1 MFIFHWLI
9 QSSHPITNC
18 TPFLRIFCKILAL
31 PIESEMM
38 DGFWHSRC
46 LKQYSTT
53 VDKIITGG
61 QIFMFEASE
70 HLSWH
75 QYSHETK
82 LSRLGLAGLT
92 MVVNLDFQMTISQ
105 LFQDLHGS
113 NLKFKLINPQPIT
126 RTYMDT
132 NLRRFGLA
140 GLPMAAILNFIIFM
154 SQ

>member
-1 MFIFHWLI
+1 
-9 QSSHPITNC
+9 
-18 TPFLRIFCKILAL
+18 
-31 PIESEMM
+31 
-38 DGFWHSRC
+38 
-46 LKQYSTT
+46 
-53 VDKIITGG
+53 
-61 QIFMFEASE
+61 
-70 HLSWH
+70 
-75 QYSHETK
+75 
-82 LSRLGLAGLT
+82 